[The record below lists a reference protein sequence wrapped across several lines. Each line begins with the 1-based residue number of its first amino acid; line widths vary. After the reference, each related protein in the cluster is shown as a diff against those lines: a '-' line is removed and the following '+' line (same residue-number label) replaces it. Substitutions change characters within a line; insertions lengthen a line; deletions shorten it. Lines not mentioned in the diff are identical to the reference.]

1 MNSLGFSAHS
11 LQTPSE
17 SIAAQIS
24 DRNIILKISN
34 DLILQAR
41 LKSHT
46 DNVYNFEFI
55 QKAEKHDELI
65 NSWFKK
71 IAV

>member
-1 MNSLGFSAHS
+1 
-11 LQTPSE
+11 E
-17 SIAAQIS
+17 SITANVSA
-24 DRNIILKISN
+24 RNVVLKVSN

-46 DNVYNFEFI
+46 DKIYTFEFI
-55 QKAEKHDELI
+55 QQAEKHDELI